1 MLSVSTTQLH
11 QKAID
16 ITGMPTLMQ
25 SGMFEVFVDGKL
37 IHSKN
42 AGQGFPDTK
51 IESSVDCDLAMI
63 ECSYWLIVDD
73 VLCDKATTKSIRL
86 IESYM
91 VVSRQS

>member
-11 QKAID
+11 QKTCSNKKAID

-42 AGQGFPDTK
+42 K